1 MGGKS
6 DGLGDLA
13 VSIHLRIKG
22 FSILVGYS
30 RGLSDMD
37 DEPLAKMAS
46 R

>member
-6 DGLGDLA
+6 DDLGELA
-13 VSIHLRIKG
+13 VSTHLRIKG

-30 RGLSDMD
+30 SGLSDMD

-46 R
+46 K